1 MDLSKEF
8 EHYMAHLAQ
17 GLGHADRHAGLSSY
31 CTGLMLPLSRK
42 SVEPMA
48 ARVDPLHASARH
60 QSLHHF
66 VAKAQWSDAELL
78 NRVAQWVVP
87 KMDLSAGAWWII
99 DDTGFPKK
107 GIHSVGVT
115 RQYCG
120 VLGKQDNCQVAV
132 SVSLACEQGSLPV
145 AWQLYL
151 PHTWAQ
157 DDVRRQKAGIPEDI
171 GFATKPQIA
180 LQQLRSLLGE
190 GAPGHCVLA
199 DAGYG
204 IDYAFRQGLRDMGL
218 SYMVGITSA
227 VVVWPPGVEPL
238 PPKPYS
244 GMGRPPVMPRRTTKR
259 QPVNVKTLAQ
269 SLPGSAWQTI
279 SWREGTNERLTG
291 RFAAARVRCA
301 GGNVGKARLLPR
313 QWLLIEWP
321 AGQAE
326 PEKYYLST
334 LPETAALSDL
344 VRAAH
349 MRWRIERDYQDL
361 KQDLGLG
368 HYEGRGW
375 RGFHHHATLSIAA
388 YGFLMAQRLK
398 AGNDDGDKKNFAQRQ
413 VPAVSTDYL
422 PRGSPARAASRVKL
436 DHDAALSAGSSPDHR
451 PGALPTLQFSKASSP
466 FMTQ

>member
-1 MDLSKEF
+1 MDIFKEF
-8 EHYMAHLAQ
+8 GRYMAYLMQ
-17 GLGHADRHAGLSSY
+17 GLGHADRHAGLTGY

-48 ARVDPLHASARH
+48 ARVDPLHASAKH

-66 VAKAQWSDAELL
+66 VAKAQWSDQQLL
-78 NRVAQWVVP
+78 RRVAQWVVP
-87 KMDLSAGAWWII
+87 LMDFGTGGWWVI

-107 GIHSVGVT
+107 GTHSVGVS

-151 PHTWAQ
+151 PRDWAE
-157 DDVRRQKAGIPEDI
+157 DAKRRVKAGIPQDME
-171 GFATKPQIA
+171 FATKPHIA
-180 LQQLRSLLGE
+180 LQQLRTLIDE
-190 GAPGHCVLA
+190 GAPRHCVLA

-204 IDYAFRQGLRDMGL
+204 IDYAFRRGL
-218 SYMVGITSA
+218 SDLGMPYVVGITAA

-238 PPKPYS
+238 TPKPSS
-244 GMGRPPVMPRRTTKR
+244 GMGRPPVMPRRTAKR
-259 QPVNVKTLAQ
+259 QPVNVKALAQ
-269 SLPGSAWQTI
+269 SLPGSAYQSI
-279 SWREGTNERLTG
+279 SWREGTNERLSS
-291 RFAAARVRCA
+291 RFAALRVRCA
-301 GGNVGKARLLPR
+301 GGNVGKARLLPQ

-321 AGQAE
+321 AEKAE

-334 LPETAALSDL
+334 LPQTTALDDL

-398 AGNDDGDKKNFAQRQ
+398 AGNNTGSKKNSAVRQ
-413 VPAVSTDYL
+413 VPAVPADYI
-422 PRGSPARAASRVKL
+422 PRGSPARAASRTGL
-436 DHDAALSAGSSPDHR
+436 DHHAAPTIERRTRKR
-451 PGALPTLQFSKASSP
+451 PGSLPALQLDKSKAA